1 MSPSQYTLSPLTDE
15 LSYRSLPGVREYVV
29 HSDARILT
37 SSSMTFLS
45 SLAILSYA
53 LRSISW
59 IRWAVGGVLVIWMW
73 IKFTTVKE
81 ESILA
86 IRNVGV
92 QVKTTYLSG
101 RSVSHFIERSRICD
115 IIIHE
120 AITMWQ
126 VKFYMAIIV
135 ARQDRMIVVFEHLLP
150 QLNPTL
156 ITVYRGARSMMFSDT
171 DPDINHE

>member
-1 MSPSQYTLSPLTDE
+1 MRAHSRTYLRTRRPNCSASLT
-15 LSYRSLPGVREYVV
+15 
-29 HSDARILT
+29 
-37 SSSMTFLS
+37 
-45 SLAILSYA
+45 
-53 LRSISW
+53 
-59 IRWAVGGVLVIWMW
+59 
-73 IKFTTVKE
+73 

-135 ARQDRMIVVFEHLLP
+135 ARQDRMIVVFEVCTVLLFKR
-150 QLNPTL
+150 QWLHRFT
-156 ITVYRGARSMMFSDT
+156 F
-171 DPDINHE
+171 

>member
-1 MSPSQYTLSPLTDE
+1 M
-15 LSYRSLPGVREYVV
+15 
-29 HSDARILT
+29 A
-37 SSSMTFLS
+37 FLS
-45 SLAILSYA
+45 FLAILSYA
-53 LRSISW
+53 LRSVSW
-59 IRWAVGGVLVIWMW
+59 THWVIGGVLALWLW

-150 QLNPTL
+150 QLNPTV
-156 ITVYRGARSMMFSDT
+156 ITVYRGARSMIFSDT
-171 DPDINHE
+171 DPDDHVQA